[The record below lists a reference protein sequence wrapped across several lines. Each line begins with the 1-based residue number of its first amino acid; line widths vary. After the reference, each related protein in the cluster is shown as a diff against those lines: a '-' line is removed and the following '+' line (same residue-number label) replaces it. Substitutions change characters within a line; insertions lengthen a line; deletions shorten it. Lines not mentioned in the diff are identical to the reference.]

1 MIKCEL
7 CGVREDERSMQ
18 DQCGVFLCRRC
29 VNYYSDEELEE
40 LLETEKKLEE
50 FNDIDKRLRKMWGED

>member
-1 MIKCEL
+1 
-7 CGVREDERSMQ
+7 MQ

-40 LLETEKKLEE
+40 LLETDKKLKE
-50 FNDIDKRLRKMWGED
+50 FNDMDKRLRKMWGED